1 MNNAKYALRIY
12 NAKLL
17 MSYVFVFWLVNDIV
31 ELELFFFCIHIFQW
45 KGQIGQNMSSK
56 INDILR
62 RYHICIKV
70 DSQRQCY
77 KLFMSS
83 FFVVWLVDDIVEL
96 ELSFFSF

>member
-1 MNNAKYALRIY
+1 
-12 NAKLL
+12 
-17 MSYVFVFWLVNDIV
+17 
-31 ELELFFFCIHIFQW
+31 
-45 KGQIGQNMSSK
+45 MSSK

>member
-1 MNNAKYALRIY
+1 
-12 NAKLL
+12 
-17 MSYVFVFWLVNDIV
+17 
-31 ELELFFFCIHIFQW
+31 
-45 KGQIGQNMSSK
+45 MSSK

-83 FFVVWLVDDIVEL
+83 FFVVWLVNDIVEL
-96 ELSFFSF
+96 ELSFFFLNKYLSLEMTNRVSYVLKNLQHFASIPHFHKI